1 MHRGICTRSGD
12 LVRGAQWRQSLPQKD
27 RPVSSLPA
35 PGVAKARPATS
46 QSGPLPPAPRSRR
59 RNMRAPDR
67 EMAILD
73 EAVRFFAEHGFE
85 GQTRELAKRMG
96 ITHSAIYR
104 HFPSK
109 EALIERVYEHV
120 YLSRWSPDWEGLIRD
135 RSRTVEQRLT
145 QFYLEYVERVF
156 DYHWVRI
163 FVFSGLKSF
172 DITKR
177 YLAIVKSLIVVPA
190 CLELRHE
197 LRLPGPD
204 EIPVTEREQEL
215 FWGLHGRVFYI
226 AIRKFV
232 YGTPTPDPVA
242 LDDVIADAVRQF
254 MTGSPPVLKTVLAEA
269 RSDLHARR
277 TAQATPA
284 GV

>member
-1 MHRGICTRSGD
+1 M
-12 LVRGAQWRQSLPQKD
+12 PQED
-27 RPVSSLPA
+27 PFVPGSPDQPA
-35 PGVAKARPATS
+35 AKAQTS
-46 QSGPLPPAPRSRR
+46 AARSRR

-67 EMAILD
+67 EMAILE

-145 QFYLEYVERVF
+145 QFYLEYAQRVF
-156 DYHWVRI
+156 DFHWVRI

-177 YLAIVKSLIVVPA
+177 YLAIVKSLIVVPT
-190 CLELRHE
+190 CIELRRE

-204 EIPVTEREQEL
+204 EIPVTEREEEL
-215 FWGLHGRVFYI
+215 LWGLHGRVFYI

-232 YGTPTPDPVA
+232 YGTPTPDD
-242 LDDVIADAVRQF
+242 LDAVITDAVRQF
-254 MTGSPPVLKTVLAEA
+254 MTGSPAVLKTVLAEA
-269 RSDLHARR
+269 RAEMQARHA
-277 TAQATPA
+277 AQATPA
-284 GV
+284 GA